1 MLENFAKIAELR
13 IREAIERGELENLPG
28 AGKPII
34 IESMLY
40 VPEEDRLYF
49 FLDFL

>member
-28 AGKPII
+28 AVSQLLLIVC
-34 IESMLY
+34 SLY
-40 VPEEDRLYF
+40 RKKTA
-49 FLDFL
+49 